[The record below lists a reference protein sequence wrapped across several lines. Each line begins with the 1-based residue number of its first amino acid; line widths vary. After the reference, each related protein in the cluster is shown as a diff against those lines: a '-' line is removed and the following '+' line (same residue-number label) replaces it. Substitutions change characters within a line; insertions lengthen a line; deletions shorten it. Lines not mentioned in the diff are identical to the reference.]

1 MPTVPLFDLAGIDVA
16 RTVATIEEI
25 RRSNPQRYEMEQ
37 LTRIVHANDAAG
49 EVAGILE
56 LPAEPW
62 WARGHIPG
70 RPLMPGVLMLE
81 ASAQLC
87 SYAVRRVYD
96 PKEFGD
102 RFFGFG
108 GIDDVKFRGA
118 ILPGQ
123 TLLLL
128 GKAVEV
134 RSRRAVYQTQGWV
147 DGRLCVESTITGMW
161 V

>member
-1 MPTVPLFDLAGIDVA
+1 MPTVPLFDVTGIDTA
-16 RTVATIEEI
+16 RTVAPIEEI
-25 RRSNPQRYEMEQ
+25 RKSNPQRFEMEQ
-37 LTRIVHANDAAG
+37 LTRIVHANDPAG
-49 EVAGILE
+49 EVAGVLE
-56 LPAEPW
+56 IDEDPW

-81 ASAQLC
+81 ALAQLC

-96 PKEFGD
+96 VKEFQD

-108 GIDDVKFRGA
+108 GIDEVKFRGA

-128 GKAVEV
+128 GKSVEI
-134 RSRRAVYQTQGWV
+134 RSRRAVYDTQGWV
-147 DGRLCVESTITGMW
+147 DGRLCVEARITGMW